1 MRGLIFLRRVRVKRV
16 IAGLFLFVALV
27 VGPAIAA
34 DDRDFTI
41 VNSTGYPIKFL
52 GVNPPNDNVFNEN
65 ELSSVLGNGNQFKVK
80 FSGAD
85 KGCTWNIK
93 VTWADDNTSSIF
105 RGLDL
110 CKINTVTL
118 KYNKATDEASY
129 TTE

>member
-1 MRGLIFLRRVRVKRV
+1 MKKV
-16 IAGLFLFVALV
+16 IAGLFLFVAV
-27 VGPAIAA
+27 VIGSAAMA

-41 VNSTGYPIKFL
+41 VNATGYPIKFL

-93 VTWADDNTSSIF
+93 VTWADDNSSSIF

-110 CKINTVTL
+110 CTINNVTL
-118 KYNKATDEASY
+118 KYNRASDTASY
-129 TTE
+129 TTD